1 MSSSSSNKQ
10 PLMVDR
16 PATAST
22 LCTVSSGQSFLTSLL
37 PTSVGNATKVFDV
50 DSGLTDTAISGA
62 YIDEIFFRYTKK
74 VIQKIDAVTP
84 PTGTYSANSTTC
96 TVTLST
102 GHNLTPGQS
111 VFLDFKTYS
120 SGVVPKDDEFTVLD
134 TVNFTSTTFDVT
146 IPSLGGTIT
155 GNVDISLPTDF
166 CFYLVST
173 GTVTNINQFF
183 PLFIASIDSSQSY
196 YSLTLNEILPLI
208 NHPTVQAGS
217 NFGSAN
223 NEIAPKQRGLMLKR
237 GQALYV
243 AASGSTALTNGFY
256 CNVQGGFY

>member
-1 MSSSSSNKQ
+1 
-10 PLMVDR
+10 MVDR

-22 LCTVSSGQSFLTSLL
+22 LCTVSSGQSFLTSLI
-37 PTSVGNATKVFDV
+37 PTSVGGATKVFDV
-50 DSGLTDTAISGA
+50 DSALTDTAISGA
-62 YIDEIFFRYTKK
+62 YVDEIFFRYTKK
-74 VIQKIDAVTP
+74 VLRAIDAVTA

-96 TVTLST
+96 TVTLSS
-102 GHNLTPGQS
+102 GHNLEIGQK

-120 SGVVPKDDEFTVLD
+120 SGVVPKDDTFTVLD

-166 CFYLVST
+166 CFYLVNT

-183 PLFIASIDSSQSY
+183 PLFVASIDCSQQSY
-196 YSLTLNEILPLI
+196 SLSLEKILPFI
-208 NHPTVQAGS
+208 NHPTVQAGT
-217 NFGSAN
+217 NFQSAN
-223 NEIAPKQRGLMLKR
+223 NDVAPKQRGLMLKR

-243 AASGSTALTNGFY
+243 AASGATALTNGFF

>member
-1 MSSSSSNKQ
+1 VSSSSSNKQ

-22 LCTVSSGQSFLTSLL
+22 LCTVSSGQSFLTSLI
-37 PTSVGNATKVFDV
+37 PTAVGNATKVFDV
-50 DSGLTDTAISGA
+50 DSALTDTAISGA
-62 YIDEIFFRYTKK
+62 YIDEIFLRYTKK
-74 VIQKIDAVTP
+74 VIQTVDAATA

-96 TVTLST
+96 TVTLSA
-102 GHNLTPGQS
+102 GHNLEIGQK
-111 VFLDFKTYS
+111 VFLDFKTYN

-146 IPSLGGTIT
+146 IPSLSGTIT

-166 CFYLVST
+166 CFYLVNT
-173 GTVTNINQFF
+173 GTITNINQFF
-183 PLFIASIDSSQSY
+183 PLFVASIDSSQQSY
-196 YSLTLNEILPLI
+196 SCTLNEVLPFI

-217 NFGSAN
+217 NFVSAN
-223 NEIAPKQRGLMLKR
+223 NEVAPKQRGLMLKR

-243 AASGSTALTNGFY
+243 AASGATALTNGFY

>member
-1 MSSSSSNKQ
+1 
-10 PLMVDR
+10 MVDR

-22 LCTVSSGQSFLTSLL
+22 LCTVSSGQSFLTSLI
-37 PTSVGNATKVFDV
+37 PTSVGGATKVFDV
-50 DSGLTDTAISGA
+50 DSALTDTAISGA
-62 YIDEIFFRYTKK
+62 YVDEIFFRYTKR
-74 VIQKIDAVTP
+74 VLQTTDAVTA
-84 PTGTYSANSTTC
+84 TAGTYSANSTTC
-96 TVTLST
+96 TVTVPN
-102 GHNLTPGQS
+102 GHNLEIGQN

-120 SGVVPKDDEFTVLD
+120 SGTVPKDDTFEVQN

-155 GNVDISLPTDF
+155 GNVDVSLPTDF
-166 CFYLVST
+166 CFYLVNT

-183 PLFIASIDSSQSY
+183 PLFVASVDSSQQS
-196 YSLTLNEILPLI
+196 YSLSEQKILPFI
-208 NHPTVQAGS
+208 NHPTVQAGA

-223 NEIAPKQRGLMLKR
+223 NALAPKQRGLMLKR

-243 AASGSTALTNGFY
+243 AASGANALTNGFY

>member
-120 SGVVPKDDEFTVLD
+120 SGVVPKDDVFTVLD

-243 AASGSTALTNGFY
+243 AASGATALTNGFY
-256 CNVQGGFY
+256 CNIQGGFY